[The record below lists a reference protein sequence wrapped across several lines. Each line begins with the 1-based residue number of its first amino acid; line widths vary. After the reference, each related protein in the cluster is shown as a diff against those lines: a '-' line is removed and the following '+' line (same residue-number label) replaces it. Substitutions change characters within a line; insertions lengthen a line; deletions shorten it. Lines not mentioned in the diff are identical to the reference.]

1 MWVSDRHPD
10 RERLLAQA
18 CGRAEA
24 PKPSGETLAQ
34 LLRRGPNGVE
44 QRLRVAL
51 DSYEGHEYVSV
62 RLWEGGRPTK
72 KGCSFRMAELPI
84 IVAALQEAMGRAA
97 RAPAP
102 ETTREEPTREAPR
115 RRQRPEG
122 RRRWAGAGTPPAPRG
137 HDDDAY

>member
-51 DSYEGHEYVSV
+51 DSYEGNAFVGI
-62 RLWEGGRPTK
+62 RLWEAGWPTK
-72 KGCSFRMAELPI
+72 KGCSLRMAELPM

-102 ETTREEPTREAPR
+102 EPTREATTREAQR
-115 RRQRPEG
+115 RRQRLEG
-122 RRRWAGAGTPPAPRG
+122 RRRWDDAGTPPATRG